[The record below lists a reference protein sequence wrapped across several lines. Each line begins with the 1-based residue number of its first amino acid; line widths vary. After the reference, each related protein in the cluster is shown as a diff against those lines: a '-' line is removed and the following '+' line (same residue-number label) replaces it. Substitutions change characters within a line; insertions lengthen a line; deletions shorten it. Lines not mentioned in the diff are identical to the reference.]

1 MRDEQQQPLN
11 PSQSPVPDPTSKL
24 SESGD
29 EDNDNYDI
37 ENDIINAIDLLE
49 FTKVEF
55 DVLREDAG
63 WGEFLKVTSFCE
75 NHKVKV
81 V

>member
-11 PSQSPVPDPTSKL
+11 PTKSPAPDPMFE

-29 EDNDNYDI
+29 EDNGNYNI

-75 NHKVKV
+75 KRKVKV

>member
-11 PSQSPVPDPTSKL
+11 PSKSPAPDPMFD
-24 SESGD
+24 SGD
-29 EDNDNYDI
+29 EDNGNYNI

-75 NHKVKV
+75 KHKVKV